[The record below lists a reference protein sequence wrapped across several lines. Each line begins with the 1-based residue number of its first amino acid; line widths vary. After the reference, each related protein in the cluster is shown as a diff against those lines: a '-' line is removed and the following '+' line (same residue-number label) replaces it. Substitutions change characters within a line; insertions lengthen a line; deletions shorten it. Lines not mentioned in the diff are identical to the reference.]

1 MANAFSFK
9 EVTTKTMKIT
19 GIVDTDNMTIDVDGD
34 LHTHIHSKKLAETI
48 INNVCSEKI
57 PLYSHSRTLES
68 MKRLSDN
75 EKYVNKIN
83 ELLNT
88 RMNKGR
94 KQSYHNPGIKKSF

>member
-1 MANAFSFK
+1 MPTRNDFR
-9 EVTTKTMKIT
+9 
-19 GIVDTDNMTIDVDGD
+19 IDVCEDCLRITRTDIDGD
-34 LHTHIHSKKLAETI
+34 HHTHCKSKRLAETI

-57 PLYSHSRTLES
+57 PLHSHSRTLES
-68 MKRLSDN
+68 MKRLSNN